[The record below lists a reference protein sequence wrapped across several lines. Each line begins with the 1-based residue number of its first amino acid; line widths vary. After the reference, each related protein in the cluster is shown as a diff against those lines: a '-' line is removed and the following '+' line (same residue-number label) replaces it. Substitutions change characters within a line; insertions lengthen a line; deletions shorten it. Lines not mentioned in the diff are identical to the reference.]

1 MNIARSSGKMT
12 IANAANAIVTF
23 AGITY
28 FARTL
33 GAKGIGVFFLFEAL
47 LNILLLPADFGIRSA
62 AEKRLSEGDS
72 PGSVLTTSFLLKSI
86 VLAIISGGILLF
98 RGPINNYIGTNVAAW
113 LVVAV
118 VTRELAR
125 QAIQVLNG
133 ELRVEKGIA
142 PWLSQSVIWTGF
154 GAVLVWL
161 GFGTQGLIYGLITGY
176 AVSFIWAMHRRS
188 TPFGSPS
195 WVHARS
201 LFDYSKFS
209 FVSHIGGILYSWMDV
224 LVIGYF
230 LTSAHVGAYEVAWRI
245 TLVVLLAS
253 KAIGETIFPAVSK
266 WDAEKATERI
276 ENLIPWAM
284 TPSLALAVPA
294 FFGALLFSREVL
306 TLIFG
311 PEYSGAWLVLIVLMG
326 GKAFEAVQDVIGRS
340 LNAIDHPELAAW
352 AAVVAIVL
360 NLVLN
365 VVLIMEYGIVGAAVA
380 TVLSLAA
387 EVSICTVYLSRFL
400 DIRLPWRELGW
411 LVLSSISMALVLLG
425 VRSVIPAETL
435 PRLLLVILL
444 GALVYST
451 FVLSFRPL
459 RVKLTQS
466 VQVTHSDGTT

>member
-1 MNIARSSGKMT
+1 
-12 IANAANAIVTF
+12 
-23 AGITY
+23 
-28 FARTL
+28 
-33 GAKGIGVFFLFEAL
+33 
-47 LNILLLPADFGIRSA
+47 
-62 AEKRLSEGDS
+62 
-72 PGSVLTTSFLLKSI
+72 
-86 VLAIISGGILLF
+86 
-98 RGPINNYIGTNVAAW
+98 
-113 LVVAV
+113 
-118 VTRELAR
+118 
-125 QAIQVLNG
+125 
-133 ELRVEKGIA
+133 
-142 PWLSQSVIWTGF
+142 
-154 GAVLVWL
+154 
-161 GFGTQGLIYGLITGY
+161 
-176 AVSFIWAMHRRS
+176 
-188 TPFGSPS
+188 
-195 WVHARS
+195 
-201 LFDYSKFS
+201 
-209 FVSHIGGILYSWMDV
+209 
-224 LVIGYF
+224 
-230 LTSAHVGAYEVAWRI
+230 
-245 TLVVLLAS
+245 
-253 KAIGETIFPAVSK
+253 
-266 WDAEKATERI
+266 
-276 ENLIPWAM
+276 M